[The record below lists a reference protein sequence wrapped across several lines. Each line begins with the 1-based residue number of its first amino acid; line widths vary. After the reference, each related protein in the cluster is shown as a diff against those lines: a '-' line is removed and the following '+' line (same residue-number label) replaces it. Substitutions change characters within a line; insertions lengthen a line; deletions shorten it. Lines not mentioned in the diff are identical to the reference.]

1 MQPIVCG
8 RCRTFLKYKFKHTK
22 RRRSL

>member
-8 RCRTFLKYKFKHTK
+8 RCRTFLKYKFKVTVQ
-22 RRRSL
+22 

>member
-8 RCRTFLKYKFKHTK
+8 RCRTFLKYKFKVPVQ
-22 RRRSL
+22 

>member
-8 RCRTFLKYKFKHTK
+8 RCRTFLKYKFKGTV
-22 RRRSL
+22 